1 MAGGFTDLEQVS
13 RFTGGYAMITQT
25 NGQVWAHF
33 KGNTERIKDL
43 CQQWPIQ
50 ELALF
55 GSALRSDFRA
65 DSDVDILVE
74 FFPDAR
80 ISLLD
85 LIELQFQFSELLE
98 RKVDLVE
105 KQTIVNSPNWIRR
118 NEILNTA
125 LVIYEKR

>member
-1 MAGGFTDLEQVS
+1 MT
-13 RFTGGYAMITQT
+13 TQT
-25 NGQVWAHF
+25 NAQVRAHLQDNV
-33 KGNTERIKDL
+33 KRIQEL
-43 CQQWPIQ
+43 CQRWPIR

-55 GSALRSDFRA
+55 GSALRSDFRT

-85 LIELQFQFSELLE
+85 LIELQFQFSELLD

-125 LVIYEKR
+125 LVIYGKG